1 MIIINNKKG
10 NTLLIVVVA
19 TFILLSIALY
29 LNSFVINQIKI
40 SNDNSKI
47 KTSEYA
53 AESGIE
59 RALYL
64 IRKNNITLN
73 NIVQNNSYN
82 SGNLNNRS
90 SYKIVADS
98 VNGGQQIG
106 TINVS
111 TISANTSYSIDIT
124 GYTNIRSV
132 KLFWTSNGNEVYNIV
147 VSRYRNGRFVSNS
160 LQRNLNHF
168 YNSPS
173 TINFSVSNNNR
184 YTYRFIITSRNYDSI
199 NNQITFYS
207 GRNATGNVINLVPGG
222 GGQRIK
228 SIGNIGNNNK
238 AIISD
243 FLINNT
249 Y

>member
-1 MIIINNKKG
+1 MIIINNRKG

-40 SNDNSKI
+40 SNDISKT
-47 KTSEYA
+47 KTAKYA

-64 IRKNNITLN
+64 VRKNNISLN
-73 NIVQNNSYN
+73 NVVQNNSYN

-90 SYKIVADS
+90 SYKIVSDS
-98 VNGGQQIG
+98 VNGIPNG
-106 TINVS
+106 S
-111 TISANTSYSIDIT
+111 ISVPVISKNTSYSIDIT
-124 GYTNIRSV
+124 AYTNIRSV
-132 KLFWTSNGNEVYNIV
+132 KLSWSSNGNEVYNV
-147 VSRYRNGRFVSNS
+147 TVGRYRNGRLISNVF
-160 LQRNLNHF
+160 QRNLSHF
-168 YNSPS
+168 YDSPS
-173 TINFSVSNNNR
+173 TINFSIRNNR
-184 YTYRFIITSRNYDSI
+184 RETYLFTITSRNYDSI

-207 GRNATGNVINLVPGG
+207 GRNATGNVISLTPGN

-228 SIGNIGNNNK
+228 SIGNISNNN
-238 AIISD
+238 ITVISD